1 MRISDWS
8 SDVCSSDLAKH
19 GALTGANGRVEVSWT
34 QEAEGSDDRR
44 FRLTWTESGG
54 DSAVVAPDRTS
65 FGTLLMERSV
75 KNNLGGTIERR
86 WEPGGLI
93 VDITLR
99 SEEHTSEIQSLMR
112 TSYAVFCLKKK

>member
-1 MRISDWS
+1 MA
-8 SDVCSSDLAKH
+8 LFFNELATNAAKH

-75 KNNLGGTIERR
+75 KNNLGGTIER
-86 WEPGGLI
+86 
-93 VDITLR
+93 
-99 SEEHTSEIQSLMR
+99 SEEHTSELQSLMR
-112 TSYAVFCLKKK
+112 ISYAVF